1 MDNIKIKKHTDYSKL
16 IEENKHYIIITA
28 IYILGLIAGTLIYKN
43 LDTDALNKTLE
54 KILISNDNTFLSIFV
69 QKIITYLC
77 VYILAVVFALSVI
90 GYPAVNII
98 PFLCGFEIAVKLSY
112 YYTLYNIKGL
122 GYSLLLNAPEISAFM
137 LIIIFTVNQAGELS
151 KKIFRSTFM
160 KESGEINN
168 ASYYLKKFCVY
179 VLGIICVAT
188 VNSLVEYL
196 LSSIIT
202 L

>member
-1 MDNIKIKKHTDYSKL
+1 MENIKIKKHTDYSKL
-16 IEENKHYIIITA
+16 IEENKHYIIITV

-54 KILISNDNTFLSIFV
+54 KLLLSKDNTFLSIFV
-69 QKIITYLC
+69 QKIITYFC
-77 VYILAVVFALSVI
+77 VYIFTVVFALSVI
-90 GYPAVNII
+90 GYPAINII

-160 KESGEINN
+160 KEQSEINN
-168 ASYYLKKFCVY
+168 ASHYLKIFCIY
-179 VLGIICVAT
+179 ILEIICVAT

>member
-16 IEENKHYIIITA
+16 IEENKHYILITA

-90 GYPAVNII
+90 GYPVVNII

-112 YYTLYNIKGL
+112 YYTLYNVKGL

-137 LIIIFTVNQAGELS
+137 LIMIFTVNQAGELS

-160 KESGEINN
+160 KESSVINN

-179 VLGIICVAT
+179 VLEIICVAT
-188 VNSLVEYL
+188 VNSLIEFL

>member
-16 IEENKHYIIITA
+16 IEENKHYILITA

-43 LDTDALNKTLE
+43 LDTYALNKTLE

-77 VYILAVVFALSVI
+77 VYLLAVVFALSVI
-90 GYPAVNII
+90 GYPVVNII

-137 LIIIFTVNQAGELS
+137 LIMIFTVNQAGELS

-160 KESGEINN
+160 KETSEINN

-179 VLGIICVAT
+179 VLEIICVAT
-188 VNSLVEYL
+188 VNSLIEFL

>member
-1 MDNIKIKKHTDYSKL
+1 MENIKIKKHTDYSKL
-16 IEENKHYIIITA
+16 IEENKHYIIITV

-54 KILISNDNTFLSIFV
+54 KLLLSKDNTFLSIFV

-77 VYILAVVFALSVI
+77 VYIFTVVFALSVI
-90 GYPAVNII
+90 GYPAINII

-112 YYTLYNIKGL
+112 YYTLYNVKGL

-160 KESGEINN
+160 KEQSEINN
-168 ASYYLKKFCVY
+168 ASHYLKIFCIY
-179 VLGIICVAT
+179 ILEIICVAT